1 MPFKVGIQKC
11 FQSNVGDIKLLLI
24 LGMWLYNSL
33 LLLQGSN
40 VVYAKVYQ
48 IQLPFSFD
56 LFPLQNAQ
64 VWCTQEDYLQIKD
77 V

>member
-1 MPFKVGIQKC
+1 MSRGLTHLIMPVKVGIQKC
-11 FQSNVGDIKLLLI
+11 LKSNVGDVKLLLI

-48 IQLPFSFD
+48 I
-56 LFPLQNAQ
+56 
-64 VWCTQEDYLQIKD
+64 
-77 V
+77 